1 MKMLQRL
8 WGLERR
14 YGGPIPPYMLS
25 PPNLYALNS
34 ARENMRFMSQMVRR
48 QVSAIRAR
56 RSLFWPDE
64 PYMFDDL
71 RLYWRQRRPYQAEAS
86 RLRTGRGW
94 AKEPSCGIALT
105 AEAESAH

>member
-1 MKMLQRL
+1 MNMLQRL
-8 WGLERR
+8 AELERR
-14 YGGPIPPYMLS
+14 YDGPIPPYMLS

-34 ARENMRFMSQMVRR
+34 ARENMRFMAQMVRR

-71 RLYWRQRRPYQAEAS
+71 RLYWRQRRRYQAEAA
-86 RLRTGRGW
+86 RFGRGR
-94 AKEPSCGIALT
+94 A
-105 AEAESAH
+105 